1 MSEVKAVTLADKLA
15 LAEQLKIPARKAVE
29 KSHEMDKGIVGQYNG
44 DFPLSTATINNVY
57 YFPNNRK
64 YYRCIA
70 DYNGVELTQPNTE
83 NFKELSFL
91 ELEKSVDGA
100 MPLIQADIKKYNDN
114 VTAKKQE
121 LSTTAEQE
129 KAKVT
134 AEGGKQV
141 GLVNSEATKVT
152 EQLRSL
158 VEGNPETSN
167 ALSLSGKS
175 RLEFEKET
183 QGVAGGYAGKFPL
196 TSAVKD
202 GIYLLPETGKFYVCN
217 QEFKDKSLIVPDST
231 FEELSVWKN
240 KSKLEN
246 MCNLKTVTFQLNEV
260 NLILQKI
267 GKIVVAKITHHGGKG
282 VVDYSKSTFVPKEF
296 IPRDSSIHLPIA
308 SETGSPYLVITYQG
322 EIIIRINGAT
332 IQTENLNTAFFSN
345 GVYIAS

>member
-246 MCNLKTVTFQLNEV
+246 LKDLPNR
-260 NLILQKI
+260 ILLKNIFNNTILTKQI
-267 GKIVVAKITHHGGKG
+267 NADEIV
-282 VVDYSKSTFVPKEF
+282 YN
-296 IPRDSSIHLPIA
+296 SI
-308 SETGSPYLVITYQG
+308 YF
-322 EIIIRINGAT
+322 R
-332 IQTENLNTAFFSN
+332 
-345 GVYIAS
+345 